1 MILAKYR
8 GLDNVQ
14 VAERVIAFME
24 QEKPKAT
31 VIDGDGLGAG
41 VVDQIKHRGYSRA
54 LFEFHGAQKANDF
67 AKYFNRRAECWGL
80 MREWLMAGAE
90 IPDDPELETD
100 LTSPEYLYSRNHQIQ
115 LEKKEDM
122 KSRGLASPD
131 CGDMLAMT
139 FAPRIAAPRPKP
151 TREYAYAYRGEL
163 DWMA

>member
-1 MILAKYR
+1 MVDYLK
-8 GLDNVQ
+8 LCLFS
-14 VAERVIAFME
+14 RV
-24 QEKPKAT
+24 
-31 VIDGDGLGAG
+31 
-41 VVDQIKHRGYSRA
+41 
-54 LFEFHGAQKANDF
+54 LFEFHVAQKANDF

-100 LTSPEYLYSRNHQIQ
+100 LTSPEYLYSRQQQIQ

-131 CGDMLAMT
+131 CADMFAMT
-139 FAPRIAAPRPKP
+139 FAPRIAAPRPEPK
-151 TREYAYAYRGEL
+151 REYAYAYRGEL